1 MKKLVL
7 SFVVL
12 GCTSLGFSQILEP
25 VSEVAL
31 DEVTVIHS
39 NYYQSVSEGVA
50 SPSVLK
56 LESEVACYDITKSPV
71 FNDKSDWFEVAF
83 EQPNGSILA
92 TFDKEGKV
100 IRTSERF
107 NDITFPQAIRDE
119 IYGEY
124 PGWIANQ
131 NSYQVS
137 YNTTGGIKRTY
148 KVELH
153 KDNVRKRLKIQ
164 K

>member
-1 MKKLVL
+1 MKKFVL
-7 SFVVL
+7 SIVL
-12 GCTSLGFSQILEP
+12 AGCTSFGFSQILEP
-25 VSEVAL
+25 VMEVEL

-39 NYYQSVSEGVA
+39 NYYQSVSEDVA

-83 EQPNGSILA
+83 EQPNGTILA

-107 NDITFPQAIRDE
+107 NDVTFPQAIRDE
-119 IYGEY
+119 IYGQY
-124 PGWIANQ
+124 PGWTTNS
-131 NSYQVS
+131 NSYLVS
-137 YNTTGGIKRTY
+137 YHNVDGIKRTY
-148 KVELH
+148 KVELL
-153 KDNVRKRLKIQ
+153 KDKLKKRLKIQ
-164 K
+164 R